1 MNVKKTEEKQQK
13 KQQQQHFVSD
23 IVKKGNA
30 KVLHNKLNFFSR
42 PLYAASKALS
52 NAKKLKIAIPEHC
65 SEWNCEKPVK
75 PAHNSSGAVSCGA
88 TPTPWSCSL
97 FQERERGSGGA

>member
-30 KVLHNKLNFFSR
+30 KVLHNKLNFLSR

-65 SEWNCEKPVK
+65 SEWNCERPGK
-75 PAHNSSGAVSCGA
+75 PAQQFVRCITNTV
-88 TPTPWSCSL
+88 TP
-97 FQERERGSGGA
+97 